1 MIKYLSEIYD
11 YWDIGSVNWIYMVV
25 INNIIIEL
33 ADIVF
38 NIIYIIHYDTN
49 FVAILN
55 IKNIFSKGKI
65 KSIKNIW
72 KNI

>member
-1 MIKYLSEIYD
+1 
-11 YWDIGSVNWIYMVV
+11 MVV

-65 KSIKNIW
+65 KSIKNI
-72 KNI
+72 